1 MPLPALLLN
10 PLVIKVIVGVVL
22 ALGVTVWW
30 NVHNYRIRQAAIAEY
45 KVKLNVCNDATAT
58 AVGANKSLQASMQSL
73 MDKLQ
78 AQNATVKALEVKEAA
93 ARKARDEALAA
104 ALAKERALRVE
115 VARLTVIANT
125 PAAPVM
131 PEQCAATLKETD
143 DILRSA
149 LQEIAK

>member
-1 MPLPALLLN
+1 MPIPAFLFN
-10 PLVIKVIVGVVL
+10 PLVIKIIIGVVL
-22 ALGVTVWW
+22 ALGLTAWW
-30 NVHNYRIRQAAIAEY
+30 NIHNYNIRQAAIKEY
-45 KVKLNVCNDATAT
+45 KVKLAACADQT
-58 AVGANKSLQASMQSL
+58 AVAVNANKSLQSSMQSL
-73 MDKLQ
+73 MEKLV
-78 AQNATVKALEVKEAA
+78 AQNDAIKALQVKEER

-131 PEQCAATLKETD
+131 PEQCAAMLKETD